1 VKLNKRFLEFLCFS
15 LILIEATPILASVP
29 LARMKRNQIRCE
41 AIGRILNR
49 GDRRLSRGSL
59 VCKGQKLEV
68 LNGRYVNLV
77 CFSSGEVLKLSS
89 GVITADKC
97 AKPSLSNSTCNSMN
111 VEICLIRKGG
121 TGEGE
126 EPTIIYPYTSSILNS
141 RPEIAWRPVTSATY
155 YKVKLSGYEFEW
167 QKIVN
172 QTKLTYPI
180 DEKELQ
186 FNQAF
191 KITVIAYKNDSPL
204 AADTFVVNLF
214 SQGEI
219 KQVLD
224 TVEQIKSLD
233 LPEDETA
240 LDLDAVYMSRG
251 FLGESIE
258 ALTKAAT
265 KNSKNPTLYRVLGE
279 RYFEAGLPNEAKRQF
294 MISAQLANNTNN
306 STELKKVEQGL
317 RLIDFYNQLPTSK
330 KGAQ

>member
-1 VKLNKRFLEFLCFS
+1 MKLNKRFLGFLCFN
-15 LILIEATPILASVP
+15 LILIEVTPLLASVP

-49 GDRRLSRGSL
+49 GDRHLSPGSL
-59 VCKGQKLEV
+59 VCSGEKLEV
-68 LNGRYVNLV
+68 LNGKYINLI

-89 GVITADKC
+89 GVIAASEC

-111 VEICLIRKGG
+111 VENCLIRKGG
-121 TGEGE
+121 TPQAE

-141 RPEIAWRPVTSATY
+141 RPDIAWQPVNGATY
-155 YKVKLSGYEFEW
+155 YKVRLSGYEFEW
-167 QKIVN
+167 EKIVN
-172 QTKLTYPI
+172 QTKLTYPPS
-180 DEKELQ
+180 EKELQ
-186 FNQAF
+186 FDQAF

-214 SQGEI
+214 SQSEI

-251 FLGESIE
+251 FLDESIE
-258 ALTKAAT
+258 ELTKAAT
-265 KNSKNPTLYRVLGE
+265 TNSKNPTLYRVLGE

-294 MISAQLANNTNN
+294 VISAQLANNTNN